1 MEKKKKK
8 KDDLRNEVSR
18 GYSQYTSNTGNFERG
33 RRVASVAP
41 IDWLFRNP
49 KVTCLISRKVINLSA
64 KTNGSELGW
73 TARSKYC

>member
-41 IDWLFRNP
+41 ID
-49 KVTCLISRKVINLSA
+49 
-64 KTNGSELGW
+64 
-73 TARSKYC
+73 